1 MDMLD
6 KTDMEILDLLIENS
20 RMQWQ
25 EIGDKVHLTG
35 QAVKNR
41 INKMEKLNIIEEYT
55 LKVNLHKLGKGL
67 IAFITVFMKS
77 SNHSEFKKYV
87 LNNPLII
94 EASRISGDGCYML
107 KAAVSDD
114 KELTKLLD
122 EILQYGNYKVNL
134 SIENIK

>member
-1 MDMLD
+1 MID
-6 KTDMEILDLLIENS
+6 KTDMEILNLLTENS

-41 INKMEKLNIIEEYT
+41 INKMEKLNIIEGYT
-55 LKVNLHKLGKGL
+55 LKVNLNKLGKNL

-87 LNNPLII
+87 LNNSLII

-114 KELTKLLD
+114 KELTRLLD
-122 EILQYGNYKVNL
+122 EILRYGNYKVNL
-134 SIENIK
+134 SIEKVK

>member
-1 MDMLD
+1 MID
-6 KTDMEILDLLIENS
+6 KTDMEILNLLIENS

-41 INKMEKLNIIEEYT
+41 INKMEKLNIIECYT
-55 LKVNLHKLGKGL
+55 LKVNLKKIGKGL

-77 SNHSEFKKYV
+77 ANHIEFKKYM

-94 EASRISGDGCYML
+94 EGSRISGDGCYML

-114 KELTKLLD
+114 KELTNLLD
-122 EILQYGNYKVNL
+122 EILEYGNYKVNL
-134 SIENIK
+134 AIEKVK

>member
-1 MDMLD
+1 MID
-6 KTDMEILDLLIENS
+6 KTDMEILSLLMKNS

-25 EIGDKVHLTG
+25 EIGDNVHLTG

-41 INKMEKLNIIEEYT
+41 INKMEKLSIIETYT
-55 LKVNLHKLGKGL
+55 LKVNLHKLGKDL

-77 SNHSEFKKYV
+77 SNHNEFKKYM
-87 LNNPLII
+87 LNNSLII
-94 EASRISGDGCYML
+94 EASRISGEGCYML

-122 EILQYGNYKVNL
+122 EILEYGNYKVNL
-134 SIENIK
+134 SIENVK

>member
-67 IAFITVFMKS
+67 IA
-77 SNHSEFKKYV
+77 
-87 LNNPLII
+87 L
-94 EASRISGDGCYML
+94 
-107 KAAVSDD
+107 
-114 KELTKLLD
+114 
-122 EILQYGNYKVNL
+122 
-134 SIENIK
+134 